1 VTIVDDARSSAVPRA
16 KEAPIVAAS
25 HSADQPVPDTALFW
39 RWVASATRPV
49 VGWILTA
56 LGALAILFG
65 YLGLSRKAFVGE
77 QLPYLISGGIGGMV
91 LVIVGGVFLATE
103 DIRRNLARVDDLQRT
118 VGELTVLVT
127 DLHSVLLALPGAEEV
142 RRDVPANGSGN
153 GSASFLALPDG
164 TRYHR
169 AGCPMVDGKPAA
181 APITATAAHQR
192 SMQPCAVCNPDT
204 ATV

>member
-1 VTIVDDARSSAVPRA
+1 VSVVDHGQSRRLPRA
-16 KEAPIVAAS
+16 KEASTVAAS
-25 HSADQPVPDTALFW
+25 HPAEQALPDTALFW
-39 RWVASATRPV
+39 RWVAAATRPV
-49 VGWILTA
+49 VGWVLTA

-118 VGELTVLVT
+118 VGELAELVT
-127 DLHSVLLALPGAEEV
+127 DLHSVLLALPESEEV
-142 RRDVPANGSGN
+142 RRERPGN
-153 GSASFLALPDG
+153 GAGNGHAALLALPDG

-169 AGCPMVDGKPAA
+169 PGCPMVEGKPAA
-181 APITATAAHQR
+181 APISAAAAQQR
-192 SMQPCAVCNPDT
+192 AMQPCAVCNPE
-204 ATV
+204 AAIR

>member
-1 VTIVDDARSSAVPRA
+1 VTIVDDARTRAVPRA
-16 KEAPIVAAS
+16 KEGPIVAAS

-127 DLHSVLLALPGAEEV
+127 DLHSVLLALPGAAEEV
-142 RRDVPANGSGN
+142 RRDAPANGSGN
-153 GSASFLALPDG
+153 GSAPFLALPDG

-169 AGCPMVDGKPAA
+169 AGCPMVDGKAA
-181 APITATAAHQR
+181 AEPISAASARQR
-192 SMQPCAVCNPDT
+192 NMQPCGVCNPES
-204 ATV
+204 